1 MERKKYEI
9 TIKKQGLASIKP
21 PGVRL
26 RRSRRLHHLRGPH
39 RERARHF
46 ADRMMGAN
54 MDKSSQ
60 NAGPAP
66 EKEPP
71 CLLVGRDRQNHWV
84 VAEIH
89 GLCGGLFIDEA
100 SAMRFALEQANG
112 RPGAVR
118 KTFTPEM
125 IFRK

>member
-1 MERKKYEI
+1 
-9 TIKKQGLASIKP
+9 
-21 PGVRL
+21 
-26 RRSRRLHHLRGPH
+26 
-39 RERARHF
+39 
-46 ADRMMGAN
+46 MMGAN

-118 KTFTPEM
+118 KAFTPEM